1 MNKMKKVRE
10 LADKIVPQVLNDI
23 YKTVERE
30 MYYLDIDFEDGD
42 WDNPHSLHTELLKGM
57 QSYIMAIVVNKLRQD
72 IREPMRITDEEVAS
86 IADRLDDIVGEGFH
100 DAIWDTLSEREDAL
114 LDKEVSDED
123 IQRIKIELKSR
134 L

>member
-10 LADKIVPQVLNDI
+10 LADEIVPRVLNDI
-23 YKTVERE
+23 YQMVERE

-42 WDNPHSLHTELLKGM
+42 WDNPRSNHANEL
-57 QSYIMAIVVNKLRQD
+57 SSCIMAIVVNKLQQD

-86 IADRLDDIVGEGFH
+86 IADRLDDIVGESFH
-100 DAIWDTLSEREDAL
+100 NAIWDTLSEREDADITEIL
-114 LDKEVSDED
+114 SDED

>member
-30 MYYLDIDFEDGD
+30 MYYLD
-42 WDNPHSLHTELLKGM
+42 
-57 QSYIMAIVVNKLRQD
+57 MAIVVNKLRQD
-72 IREPMRITDEEVAS
+72 IREPMIITDEEVAS

>member
-10 LADKIVPQVLNDI
+10 LADEIVPRVLNDI
-23 YKTVERE
+23 YQMVERE

-42 WDNPHSLHTELLKGM
+42 WDNPHSNHANEL
-57 QSYIMAIVVNKLRQD
+57 SSCIMAIVVNKLQQD

-100 DAIWDTLSEREDAL
+100 NAIWDTLSEREDAL

>member
-42 WDNPHSLHTELLKGM
+42 WDNPHSLHAELLKGM

>member
-42 WDNPHSLHTELLKGM
+42 LDNPHSVRAELLKGM
-57 QSYIMAIVVNKLRQD
+57 PSYIMAIVVNKLQQD
-72 IREPMRITDEEVAS
+72 MKEPTRITDEEVTS
-86 IADRLDDIVGEGFH
+86 IADRLDDIIGENFH
-100 DAIWDTLSEREDAL
+100 NAIWDTLSEREDAL